1 MQDGKTGKKL
11 EKKLAAACGL
21 PFFGE
26 EAGLAG
32 GSITKR
38 RNGAA
43 PVSFA
48 ASLPAYQYPSIHKWK
63 KPGLFLPHQDAPE

>member
-1 MQDGKTGKKL
+1 MQDGKTG
-11 EKKLAAACGL
+11 KKLAAACGL

-38 RNGAA
+38 RNSAA

-48 ASLPAYQYPSIHKWK
+48 ANLPAYQYLSVHKGK
-63 KPGLFLPHQDAPE
+63 KPEPFLPRQDAPE